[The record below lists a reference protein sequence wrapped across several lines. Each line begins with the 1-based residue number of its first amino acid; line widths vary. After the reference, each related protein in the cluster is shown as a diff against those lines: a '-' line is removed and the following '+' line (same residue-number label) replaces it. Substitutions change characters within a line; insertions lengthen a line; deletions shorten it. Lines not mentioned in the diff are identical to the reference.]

1 MPAAAELRLGLA
13 AEELRL
19 GVVGCGDAGS
29 SGFAAGEEEAR
40 RGCNAHIVRLPQN
53 QQLTDF
59 DPPGVDFLNC
69 LIFNET
75 NNVCVAPPA
84 LLAPASMG
92 SPPQLPSAAALRSR
106 PPQLPSA
113 AALRSHPY
121 RRSLRLLRTTEMEL
135 KAMAALAHMGF
146 RSRPVTG

>member
-1 MPAAAELRLGLA
+1 M
-13 AEELRL
+13 
-19 GVVGCGDAGS
+19 VGCGNVRS
-29 SGFAAGEEEAR
+29 SGIAAGEEEAR

-84 LLAPASMG
+84 LLAPASKG
-92 SPPQLPSAAALRSR
+92 S

>member
-1 MPAAAELRLGLA
+1 MPAAADLRLGLA

-19 GVVGCGDAGS
+19 GAVGCGDAES

-40 RGCNAHIVRLPQN
+40 RGCNAHIVRLPQD
-53 QQLTDF
+53 QRLTNF

-92 SPPQLPSAAALRSR
+92 SPPPPSAAARSCPQ
-106 PPQLPSA
+106 PPPSA
-113 AALRSHPY
+113 AAPRSSSY
-121 RRSLRLLRTTEMEL
+121 LRSLRLLRTTEMEL

>member
-1 MPAAAELRLGLA
+1 M
-13 AEELRL
+13 
-19 GVVGCGDAGS
+19 GCGDAG

-40 RGCNAHIVRLPQN
+40 RGCNAHIVRLPQD
-53 QQLTDF
+53 QRLTNF

-69 LIFNET
+69 LIINET

-92 SPPQLPSAAALRSR
+92 SPPPPSAAARSCPQ
-106 PPQLPSA
+106 PPPSA
-113 AALRSHPY
+113 AAPRSSPY
-121 RRSLRLLRTTEMEL
+121 RLSLRLLRTTEMEL